1 MSCSE
6 YGELISAYIDDGL
19 SKKEVKLLL
28 HHLEECSACEEELSK
43 FISQREQLASLR
55 AAYLGPIPNP
65 EFTQTVMAQVH
76 KEHIPPAAN
85 RFHWS
90 LSEFFQ
96 WLFYPL
102 RRPAF
107 VMSFSLLAFI
117 GLLVSVYL
125 NVSPSQKNKKEQ
137 LMSVYELPTHKTPAK
152 SVKVADLESEEDSTV
167 FHHISYSSAE
177 TFATK
182 PSLFEYAA
190 YTPVSE

>member
-6 YGELISAYIDDGL
+6 YGELLSAYIDDEL

-43 FISQREQLASLR
+43 FFSQRDKLASLR
-55 AAYLGPIPNP
+55 AAYFGPIPHP
-65 EFTQTVMAQVH
+65 EFPQTVMAQVH
-76 KEHIPPAAN
+76 KEHIPLAAD

-90 LSEFFQ
+90 ISEFFQ

-107 VMSFSLLAFI
+107 VMSFSLLVFL

-125 NVSPSQKNKKEQ
+125 NVSPSQDNKKEQ
-137 LMSVYELPTHKTPAK
+137 LMSVYELPTRKSPAK
-152 SVKVADLESEEDSTV
+152 SVKVANLASEEDSTV
-167 FHHISYSSAE
+167 FHHIAYSSAE

-182 PSLFEYAA
+182 PSLLEYAA

>member
-1 MSCSE
+1 MLCSE

-19 SKKEVKLLL
+19 SKKEVKILL

-43 FISQREQLASLR
+43 FLSQREKLASLR
-55 AAYLGPIPNP
+55 AAYSGPIPNP
-65 EFTQTVMAQVH
+65 EFTQAVMAQVH
-76 KEHIPPAAN
+76 KEHIPLAAD

-96 WLFYPL
+96 WLFYPF

-107 VMSFSLLAFI
+107 AMSFSLLVFS
-117 GLLVSVYL
+117 GFLVSVYL
-125 NVSPSQKNKKEQ
+125 NVSPSQNNKKDQ
-137 LMSVYELPTHKTPAK
+137 LMSVYELSTHKTPAK

-167 FHHISYSSAE
+167 FHHFSYSSAE
-177 TFATK
+177 TFATN

-190 YTPVSE
+190 YTPVSN